1 MDIKADGYVR
11 GLKPYPNEH
20 ACRLRDPGDFQEGS
34 FKRVTRE
41 HEGKR
46 YAVIMGR
53 LVGEETLTEQA
64 YRYPIKTWEEA
75 DARAHCR
82 EHEGRFEAAA
92 PKAGARH
99 TAKEYE
105 MIQSVHDLAV
115 ELGAKCSES
124 VDSSGHDGDDSDG
137 GEDQGEADGKLRV
150 GPAGTRASRD
160 TLAARIA
167 AELIEA
173 GIEEDE

>member
-1 MDIKADGYVR
+1 VAPVERGAGIDTRTVDIK

-64 YRYPIKTWEEA
+64 YRYPIKDWEEA
-75 DARAHCR
+75 EARKHCAS
-82 EHEGRFEAAA
+82 HEGRFEAAV
-92 PKAGARH
+92 PKSGARH

-105 MIQSVHDLAV
+105 LIQSVHDMAV
-115 ELGAKCSES
+115 ELGAECP
-124 VDSSGHDGDDSDG
+124 GHDGESGDSRGDSD
-137 GEDQGEADGKLRV
+137 EADDQDEAGDGK
-150 GPAGTRASRD
+150 SRTGGRE

-173 GIEEDE
+173 GIS